1 MPATGP
7 AIASHT
13 SSCRRAGDSLYVLDT
28 ASRFKRSSLDMSERI
43 GRFFRYLR
51 AAGVDAS
58 VVCARSEGFWS
69 TPRRAFL
76 IAHRSSPVLL
86 RTLPY
91 LCSVHR
97 ACKCTVTTHRWSRT
111 RRRTSAAGPRF
122 VLLVLGRC
130 RVPCSAFHVGPSTCG
145 DIGGETRAARPRP
158 RLVKCVCFQKG
169 LLRRRVA
176 PEAASPSRSDAA
188 LSRS

>member
-1 MPATGP
+1 
-7 AIASHT
+7 
-13 SSCRRAGDSLYVLDT
+13 
-28 ASRFKRSSLDMSERI
+28 MSFLN
-43 GRFFRYLR
+43 GFFSRYLR

-58 VVCARSEGFWS
+58 VVRARSEGFWS

-97 ACKCTVTTHRWSRT
+97 ACKCTVTCAGGRGRGDALLLLGLGSFFRFYTD
-111 RRRTSAAGPRF
+111 AA
-122 VLLVLGRC
+122 LLVHLFLSGQ
-130 RVPCSAFHVGPSTCG
+130 VPAATSGVKRA
-145 DIGGETRAARPRP
+145 AARPRP

-169 LLRRRVA
+169 LLRRRA
-176 PEAASPSRSDAA
+176 APPEAASPSRSDAA
-188 LSRS
+188 SLSIVAGHRREPPCR